1 MQTRFQVREIDVS
14 KGYCLLVTDKN
25 RTRVTFGFDDL
36 DAQLQR
42 LEQFLVF
49 TDDSRM
55 ELETVNLLV
64 QRNIPVTFAKPAS
77 QVINDT
83 IDPEGEEPRI
93 LRALPVNPEAKK
105 ELRRQEKNQRR
116 PGPRRKFA
124 GRNRWNVGGKINSMA
139 SSDLMVG
146 LEIGTSKICV
156 VVGEGRPDGTIKI
169 LGVGQAPSRGVRKGE
184 IVDFETAM
192 KCVHEAVVD
201 AETKSDIMI
210 ESVYVAV
217 AGSHIQSFNNRGAV
231 LLPEDRDEIDEQDIE
246 DVKIS
251 AREVSIPAPNAFLH
265 SIIQHYHVDG
275 QDGVLNPVGMLG
287 QKLEADFHII
297 HGVRTRIQNTIR
309 CVKELPLEVEDVV
322 FSALAAAQVVL
333 TPQQK
338 SLGALVIDIGGG
350 TTDYIL
356 YVDGVVKQTGVLGV
370 GGDHITND
378 ISMGLRIP
386 MTRAEKLKIE
396 EGSVTLGNCLP
407 GETVQLKDDSG
418 FAGKEIERETLN
430 TIIHLRLRETFE
442 LLKRKLE
449 EEPFINYIS
458 EGVFITGGCSHLKG
472 IDHLAEEIFELPAR
486 VAHAQTMSGLT
497 SAFENPQFSAA
508 IGLIRYAQAV
518 QSSGRSAAGSA
529 AFSDKIF
536 SGMR

>member
-1 MQTRFQVREIDVS
+1 M
-14 KGYCLLVTDKN
+14 
-25 RTRVTFGFDDL
+25 
-36 DAQLQR
+36 
-42 LEQFLVF
+42 
-49 TDDSRM
+49 
-55 ELETVNLLV
+55 
-64 QRNIPVTFAKPAS
+64 
-77 QVINDT
+77 
-83 IDPEGEEPRI
+83 
-93 LRALPVNPEAKK
+93 
-105 ELRRQEKNQRR
+105 
-116 PGPRRKFA
+116 A
-124 GRNRWNVGGKINSMA
+124 GN
-139 SSDLMVG
+139 DLMVG

-169 LGVGQAPSRGVRKGE
+169 LGVGQAPSRGVRKSE

-201 AETKSDIMI
+201 AETKSDVMI
-210 ESVYVAV
+210 RSVYVGVTGA
-217 AGSHIQSFNNRGAV
+217 HIQSFNNRGCV
-231 LLPEDRDEIDEQDIE
+231 ILPEDRDEMDEQDIE
-246 DVKIS
+246 DVKIN
-251 AREVSIPAPNAFLH
+251 AREVSIPAQNVFLH

-287 QKLEADFHII
+287 HKLEADFHIV

-322 FSALAAAQVVL
+322 FTALASAQIVL
-333 TPQQK
+333 TQHQK
-338 SLGALVIDIGGG
+338 NLGALVIDIGAG

-356 YVDGVVKQTGVLGV
+356 YVDGAVKQSGVLGV

-407 GETVQLKDDSG
+407 GDTILLKDDSG

-430 TIIHLRLRETFE
+430 TIIHLRLRESFE
-442 LLKRKLE
+442 LLKRQLE
-449 EEPFINYIS
+449 EEPFINYIG
-458 EGVFITGGCSHLKG
+458 EGIFITGGCSHLNG
-472 IDHLAEEIFELPAR
+472 IDHLAEEVFELPAR

-508 IGLIRYAQAV
+508 IGLIKYAQAV
-518 QSSGRSAAGSA
+518 QTDRRPRHPLGRLFG
-529 AFSDKIF
+529 KIF
-536 SGMR
+536 NGMRS

>member
-1 MQTRFQVREIDVS
+1 
-14 KGYCLLVTDKN
+14 
-25 RTRVTFGFDDL
+25 
-36 DAQLQR
+36 
-42 LEQFLVF
+42 
-49 TDDSRM
+49 
-55 ELETVNLLV
+55 
-64 QRNIPVTFAKPAS
+64 
-77 QVINDT
+77 
-83 IDPEGEEPRI
+83 
-93 LRALPVNPEAKK
+93 
-105 ELRRQEKNQRR
+105 
-116 PGPRRKFA
+116 
-124 GRNRWNVGGKINSMA
+124 MA

-210 ESVYVAV
+210 QSVYVAV

-275 QDGVLNPVGMLG
+275 QNGVLNPVGMLG

-309 CVKELPLEVEDVV
+309 CVMELPLVVEDVV

-333 TPQQK
+333 TPNQK
-338 SLGALVIDIGGG
+338 NLGALVIDIGGG

-458 EGVFITGGCSHLKG
+458 EGIFITGGCSHLKG
-472 IDHLAEEIFELPAR
+472 IDNLAEEIFELPAR

-497 SAFENPQFSAA
+497 SAVENPQFSAA

-518 QSSGRSAAGSA
+518 QAERPQRGR
-529 AFSDKIF
+529 FSRLVGKF
-536 SGMR
+536 FAGMR